1 MCLIS
6 LVVDAVAV
14 VGAVIVVGLRQ
25 FPSPYSPVLH
35 ILLRWFYAVV
45 IVDAVSDAGGE
56 TFYLR

>member
-25 FPSPYSPVLH
+25 FPSPYFPV
-35 ILLRWFYAVV
+35 AVV
-45 IVDAVSDAGGE
+45 VLCSCDS
-56 TFYLR
+56 